1 MTTRER
7 TWLLLLQQIPKTPGY
22 LRVKIWRRLQ
32 RIGAVAVKNGVYALP
47 RSEEHNEDLRWVM
60 EEIVSGGG
68 EATLVEA
75 AFIDG
80 LSDREVEALFHK
92 ARDAD
97 YAALAKQLRA
107 LAKQVPNKL
116 SDERR
121 FKIEAQLKVLR
132 EAYAAIEAIDFFS
145 SSGREAT
152 RGLLEALEKRL
163 RAPAAKPKAPASR
176 ESYRGRTWVTRKGI
190 FVDRIASAWLIRRF
204 IDPQAKLKYV
214 VGKGYQPLPGELRF
228 DMFDAEFTHVGDQC
242 TFEVLLER
250 MGLDE
255 PALKAIGEV
264 VHDIDL
270 KDEKYGRPQ
279 ASGLETLLAGV
290 ALRARDDDDERLA
303 RGSAILDDLYEVFRR
318 KR

>member
-1 MTTRER
+1 
-7 TWLLLLQQIPKTPGY
+7 
-22 LRVKIWRRLQ
+22 
-32 RIGAVAVKNGVYALP
+32 
-47 RSEEHNEDLRWVM
+47 
-60 EEIVSGGG
+60 
-68 EATLVEA
+68 
-75 AFIDG
+75 
-80 LSDREVEALFHK
+80 
-92 ARDAD
+92 
-97 YAALAKQLRA
+97 
-107 LAKQVPNKL
+107 
-116 SDERR
+116 
-121 FKIEAQLKVLR
+121 
-132 EAYAAIEAIDFFS
+132 
-145 SSGREAT
+145 
-152 RGLLEALEKRL
+152 
-163 RAPAAKPKAPASR
+163 
-176 ESYRGRTWVTRKGI
+176 VTRKGI

-214 VGKGYQPLPGELRF
+214 AGKGYQPLPGELRF

-250 MGLDE
+250 MGLGE

-290 ALRARDDDDERLA
+290 ALRAKDDDNERLA